1 MLMYLLHIG
10 PALLIIL
17 ACCFVFWRRK
27 THGFWAYFLLGWTLQ
42 ILLSLPAG
50 IWQGAFG
57 WFGISSSAPLR
68 QRIFLMPLL
77 GWPFNAGGYT
87 IRCIFEATV
96 EPLEWLVGHRSM
108 TVLSNMPYY
117 AFLLLIQGSILAALF
132 ARRYKKQRTY
142 KDRFV
147 VCMGVLF
154 LVNLLLNVTWFWG
167 GT

>member
-1 MLMYLLHIG
+1 MFMHVLHIG

-27 THGFWAYFLLGWTLQ
+27 THGFGAYFLLGWTLQ
-42 ILLSLPAG
+42 VLISLPAG
-50 IWQGAFG
+50 IWQGLFL
-57 WFGISSSAPLR
+57 WPHISSSSPLII
-68 QRIFLMPLL
+68 RIFLTPLL

-87 IRCIFEATV
+87 VRWVFEATV
-96 EPLEWLVGHRSM
+96 EPLEWLVGHRPM

-117 AFLLLIQGSILAALF
+117 AFLLLIQGSILAVLF

-154 LVNLLLNVTWFWG
+154 LVNSLFNVTWFWG